1 MRPSSYFRN
10 HPVRRSFIF
19 FFKPEDVSA
28 LFSIKFEVK
37 GRNLFHTSGQLIA
50 EFIRISIRLKSIHFA
65 LNRFR
70 CREMVSD
77 CGSFGL
83 SSGILPSVFYVRN
96 YRFRILQYPEE
107 FFFSGCGLVRL
118 DSNHI
123 EADSQLEGDEFR
135 RGMEAAGF

>member
-1 MRPSSYFRN
+1 MEKNPHKFLCEEIHIFIHHIARIIVAIHPSIHASIQLL
-10 HPVRRSFIF
+10 PESSSSSFVYF

-37 GRNLFHTSGQLIA
+37 GRNLFHTSGQLIV

-96 YRFRILQYPEE
+96 YHFRILQYPEE
-107 FFFSGCGLVRL
+107 FFF
-118 DSNHI
+118 
-123 EADSQLEGDEFR
+123 
-135 RGMEAAGF
+135 